1 MMNKKR
7 TGNSWFI
14 VEAIG
19 LVFALVVLF
28 LVSKLTDNVT
38 RYELQTKLIG
48 DTVSAAENSDH
59 TDISAAE
66 KGEETSVKEQHGITQ
81 ISTSNQRD
89 TYRNIVLFGVDSRE
103 RQLLAGTR
111 SDTMIIASIN
121 QNTKEVKLVSIY
133 RDTFLN
139 VGDGI
144 YNKANAAY
152 AFGGPSRAV
161 QMLNDNLDLDISDY
175 VTVGFL
181 GLIDTVDELGGIEI
195 NVAEE
200 EIQFL
205 NSYQICMAEELGLQ
219 YTPVEHAGKQILNG
233 IQTTAYCRIR
243 YTAGSDFMRTQRQR
257 DVLISILDKSKTMSV
272 FELNRIV
279 DAVLPE
285 VSTSLNVGE
294 ILELVASV
302 YQLSVVDNTGIPF
315 AENLAG
321 ANVGSKGSCV
331 IPFDL
336 CENVT
341 KLHEFM
347 FGDKDYVPS
356 TRVQEYNEHIQMETS
371 PYLAW

>member
-1 MMNKKR
+1 MMNKKK

-19 LVFALVVLF
+19 LVIALGILF

-38 RYELQTKLIG
+38 RYELHTKLIG
-48 DTVSAAENSDH
+48 DTVSAAENTND
-59 TDISAAE
+59 
-66 KGEETSVKEQHGITQ
+66 SVVEQ
-81 ISTSNQRD
+81 ISEPLVKNKEDITVKTLTDKEVS
-89 TYRNIVLFGVDSRE
+89 YRNIVLFGVDSRDK
-103 RQLLAGTR
+103 QLLAGTR

-121 QNTKEVKLVSIY
+121 QQTKDVKLVSVY

-139 VGDGI
+139 VGDDI

-181 GLIDTVDELGGIEI
+181 GLIDTVDAIGGIEI
-195 NVAEE
+195 NIEEE

-205 NSYQICMAEELGLQ
+205 NSYQICMAEELGLE
-219 YTPVEHAGKQILNG
+219 YTPVEHAGMQTLNG

-243 YTAGSDFMRTQRQR
+243 YTAGSDFKRTQRQR
-257 DVLISILDKSKTMSV
+257 NVLISILEKSKTMSI
-272 FELNRIV
+272 FDLNRVV

-285 VSTSLNVGE
+285 VSTSLSVGE
-294 ILELVASV
+294 ILELVSTV
-302 YQLSVVDNTGIPF
+302 YQFNVVDNIGVPF

-331 IPFDL
+331 IAYDL

-341 KLHEFM
+341 KLHAFM
-347 FGDKDYVPS
+347 FGEEDYVPS
-356 TRVQEYNEHIQMETS
+356 QRVQQYNEQIRLETS